1 MKKVRRFV
9 FMKNPFEDKPEKF
22 NQHQG
27 LGILALEDVNKWGGE
42 LSKAMPE
49 QKMIGFSL
57 TNDSQGHLSC

>member
-27 LGILALEDVNKWGGE
+27 LGILALEDVNKEERFVKSHAGT
-42 LSKAMPE
+42 
-49 QKMIGFSL
+49 KMVGSSL
-57 TNDSQGHLSC
+57 TNDSDGELS